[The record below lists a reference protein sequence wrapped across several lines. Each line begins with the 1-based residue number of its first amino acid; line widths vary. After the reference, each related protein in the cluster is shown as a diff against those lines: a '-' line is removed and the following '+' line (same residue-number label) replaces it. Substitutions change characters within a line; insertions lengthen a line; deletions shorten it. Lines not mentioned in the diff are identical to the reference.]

1 MGKEKFV
8 YNTQT
13 LRYEKVEVTLKERII
28 QFFGFFC
35 AVVVSVIILSQLIWS
50 YFPSPKEKALIQEN
64 RQLQADIQNLGQ
76 ELENVSLVIQ
86 NLQERDAGVHR
97 MLFGMDPID
106 QDVWE
111 GGVGGHNRYP
121 ELDAYSK
128 TSGNLLRDTKTK
140 LDRIRRQVKLQ
151 SESLDTIISMA
162 KDREKMFSSIPSI
175 KPVRSDKLARSVRLL
190 SGFGYRIHPV
200 YKIPKMHTGIDFTA
214 PRGTPI
220 QATGDG
226 RVVAVKKKARG
237 YGHHVIIDHG
247 YGYKTLYGHMSRMD
261 VTVGEKVKKGQQI
274 GLVGSTGTSTAPHC
288 HYEVHYQGKKI
299 NPLDFCLDGLTPE
312 EYQQL
317 VKLAEVANQSFD

>member
-13 LRYEKVEVTLKERII
+13 LRYEKVEVTLKERIL

-35 AVVVSVIILSQLIWS
+35 AVVVSVILLSQFIWN

-64 RQLQADIQNLGQ
+64 HQLQAEIQNLNK
-76 ELENVSLVIQ
+76 ELDNVGLVLQ

-111 GGVGGHNRYP
+111 GGVGGHDRYP

-128 TSGNLLRDTKTK
+128 SSGSLLRSTKAK
-140 LDRIRRQVKLQ
+140 LDRLRRQVKLQ

-190 SGFGYRIHPV
+190 SGFGYRIHPI
-200 YKIPKMHTGIDFTA
+200 YKIPKMHYGIDFTA
-214 PRGTPI
+214 PHGTAI

-226 RVVAVKKKARG
+226 KVVEVNKKARG

-247 YGYKTLYGHMSRMD
+247 YGYKTLYGHMSRID
-261 VTVGEKVKKGQQI
+261 VKVGEKVKKGQQI

-288 HYEVHYQGKKI
+288 HYEVHYHGKKI
-299 NPLDFCLDGLTPE
+299 NPLDFCLDGLSPE

-317 VKLAEVANQSFD
+317 TKMAEVANQSFD